1 LQDDAADLVLWDVTE
16 TAVTMMAAC
25 IPLLRILI
33 RDVRDSTRR
42 LYHSGGPTRTA
53 KTAAAQTWN
62 GGAGGVSSRE
72 SRAVVSSRS
81 FQKGDDQSDKSI
93 LDSDTTL
100 AKPGQIKRTEEY
112 SVEYHERRTGEPGTY
127 ELRNYP

>member
-1 LQDDAADLVLWDVTE
+1 MQDDAADLVLWDVTE

-53 KTAAAQTWN
+53 KTAAAVP
-62 GGAGGVSSRE
+62 GLRGSGVGTRE
-72 SRAVVSSRS
+72 SRAVVTSRS